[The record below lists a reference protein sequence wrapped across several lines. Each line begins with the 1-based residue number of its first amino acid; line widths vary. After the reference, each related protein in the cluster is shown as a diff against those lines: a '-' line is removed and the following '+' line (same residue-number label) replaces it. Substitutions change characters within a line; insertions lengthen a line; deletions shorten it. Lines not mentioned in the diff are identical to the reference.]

1 MGLQMPSSFFPTRR
15 ILMVPRTRLP
25 SLLKVDTQCH
35 HHESIHIEIPFHQLT
50 PRLLLRRH
58 LWDESSDNNKRSRVE
73 LSKRRVSSP
82 SGGKR
87 TPITPYRPQPASR
100 SPEMRDHF
108 PTSPLQVVLPPHP
121 KPMGISPPIATL
133 SPPSSAPSPTNPSE
147 RDDKMHVDA
156 RSLSPPTTRG
166 SKTLDGVNGGSSSR
180 SPSTRQAQSRSPPV
194 DKESSS

>member
-1 MGLQMPSSFFPTRR
+1 VMRTVDEDYDGAADALIVLSNSSNPDGPSHSPTISSQSRHTMPS
-15 ILMVPRTRLP
+15 PRVHSHRNSISSTHTSP
-25 SLLKVDTQCH
+25 PAQAAPLKRPL
-35 HHESIHIEIPFHQLT
+35 SPG
-50 PRLLLRRH
+50 P
-58 LWDESSDNNKRSRVE
+58 DESSDNNKRSRVE

-147 RDDKMHVDA
+147 R
-156 RSLSPPTTRG
+156 R
-166 SKTLDGVNGGSSSR
+166 
-180 SPSTRQAQSRSPPV
+180 
-194 DKESSS
+194 